1 MSMTFEQIIIGYL
14 VIINAVTFLAYGLD
28 KAQAKSHRWRTPEKT
43 LWFLAL
49 IGGSIGALL
58 AMNQFRHKTKKLSFQ
73 LPLILIIAFQV
84 AVVWVLI
91 QSGIIYPP
99 SITAIS

>member
-1 MSMTFEQIIIGYL
+1 MTIEQFIIGYL
-14 VIINAVTFLAYGLD
+14 LVINAVTFLAYGLD

-49 IGGSIGALL
+49 IGGSLGALL

-73 LPLILIIAFQV
+73 LPLIVIIAAQV
-84 AVVWVLI
+84 AAVY
-91 QSGIIYPP
+91 GAYYFFF
-99 SITAIS
+99 TK

>member
-1 MSMTFEQIIIGYL
+1 MTIEQFVIGYIT
-14 VIINAVTFLAYGLD
+14 IINAVTFLAYGLD

-73 LPLILIIAFQV
+73 LPLIVIIALQV
-84 AVVWVLI
+84 AVLWLLFRY
-91 QSGIIYPP
+91 SFLP
-99 SITAIS
+99 

>member
-1 MSMTFEQIIIGYL
+1 MTIEQIVIGYII
-14 VIINAVTFLAYGLD
+14 IINAVTFLAYGLD
-28 KAQAKSHRWRTPEKT
+28 KAQANSHRWRTPEKT

-73 LPLILIIAFQV
+73 LPLIVIIALQIGVLF
-84 AVVWVLI
+84 ALI
-91 QSGIIYPP
+91 QFGVIYPP
-99 SITAIS
+99 FF

>member
-1 MSMTFEQIIIGYL
+1 MTIEQFIIGYFI
-14 VIINAVTFLAYGLD
+14 VINAVTFLAYGLD

-49 IGGSIGALL
+49 IGGSLGALI

-73 LPLILIIAFQV
+73 LPLIIIIAAQV
-84 AVVWVLI
+84 AAVY
-91 QSGIIYPP
+91 GAYYFFF
-99 SITAIS
+99 TK

>member
-1 MSMTFEQIIIGYL
+1 MTFEQFAISYL
-14 VIINAVTFLAYGLD
+14 VIINIVTFLAYGLD

-73 LPLILIIAFQV
+73 LPLMIIIALQV
-84 AVVWVLI
+84 GVLFALI
-91 QSGIIYPP
+91 QFESVYPP
-99 SITAIS
+99 FSQ